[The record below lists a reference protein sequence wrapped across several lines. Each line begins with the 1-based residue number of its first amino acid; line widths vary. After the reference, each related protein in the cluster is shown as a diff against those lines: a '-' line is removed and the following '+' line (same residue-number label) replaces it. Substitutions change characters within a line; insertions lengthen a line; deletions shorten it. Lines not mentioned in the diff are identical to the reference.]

1 MQEEGHRDYKEH
13 MIVRDKGNYLQ
24 IRPKFKSNCR
34 TLFTLPLFFMEEL
47 PETKGHNILKYAI

>member
-47 PETKGHNILKYAI
+47 PETK